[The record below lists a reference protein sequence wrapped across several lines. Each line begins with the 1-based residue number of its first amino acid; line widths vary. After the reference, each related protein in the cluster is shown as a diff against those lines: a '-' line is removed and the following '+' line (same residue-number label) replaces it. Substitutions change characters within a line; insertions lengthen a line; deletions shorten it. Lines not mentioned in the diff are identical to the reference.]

1 MHLESIDS
9 AWHLPHLVMFT
20 SQYFIHDINHE
31 KKKICCICDIAVF
44 FFYVIRYGRKFL
56 GIMHGL
62 HSAAK
67 QSTVQCSN
75 LFVAAP
81 KRKQKMRKKS
91 MLAMLQI
98 EKKLFWYY
106 LPF

>member
-1 MHLESIDS
+1 M
-9 AWHLPHLVMFT
+9 
-20 SQYFIHDINHE
+20 

-44 FFYVIRYGRKFL
+44 FLCHMVREEISGN
-56 GIMHGL
+56 
-62 HSAAK
+62 SAAK

-98 EKKLFWYY
+98 EKNYFGITCLSRNMFLTQFVWCFDFLADLK
-106 LPF
+106 

>member
-1 MHLESIDS
+1 M
-9 AWHLPHLVMFT
+9 
-20 SQYFIHDINHE
+20 

-56 GIMHGL
+56 GIMHRL

-75 LFVAAP
+75 LFVATP

-98 EKKLFWYY
+98 EKKNWYY